1 MIAMKLDRVEYN
13 AGRKLGG
20 NFKIG
25 LACST
30 EAIYKYGLLTKRER
44 KIAGY
49 WPSFFASLW
58 TLTPSRSILTSNKKK
73 YSAILPSRLQDSV
86 HLARSWS

>member
-25 LACST
+25 LACSA

-49 WPSFFASLW
+49 WQSFFASLW
-58 TLTPSRSILTSNKKK
+58 TLTPSRSVNKPKKK
-73 YSAILPSRLQDSV
+73 DSAILPSRVQDSV
-86 HLARSWS
+86 HVAHSWS